1 MSNYFPIE
9 KNYETNFLSE
19 SNYSKNK
26 RGKLK
31 GSINEFR
38 INQEKEKQL
47 SNIKESVE
55 KEKSSKIEK
64 SEKIEDIE
72 EVKNEKEKS
81 KKILVLLEI

>member
-1 MSNYFPIE
+1 M
-9 KNYETNFLSE
+9 SE

-26 RGKLK
+26 RKLK

-55 KEKSSKIEK
+55 KEKSSKKEKREKNGDIEK
-64 SEKIEDIE
+64 G
-72 EVKNEKEKS
+72 KNEKEKS
-81 KKILVLLEI
+81 KKDFGVIGNIRDLDNFDDLFK